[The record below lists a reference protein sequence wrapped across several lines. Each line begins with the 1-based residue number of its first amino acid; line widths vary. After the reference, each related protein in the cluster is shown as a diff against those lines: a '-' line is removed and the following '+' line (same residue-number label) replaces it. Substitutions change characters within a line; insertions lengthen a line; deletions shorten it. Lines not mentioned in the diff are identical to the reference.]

1 MPIES
6 PPAWQVPAT
15 EFDLTPGQSGLVSDG
30 KSEEGRLKGLVAE
43 SSPVLRRVEV
53 KVLRALE
60 VEDIVEAADF
70 NEAAT
75 AIEAGRHDV
84 VILDRELEGGNDL
97 ELVERL
103 RRSREMKD
111 VPVVMVS
118 SVRKKEMIVA
128 ALKAGVSSYVL
139 KPFKAEVLR
148 DRVRAA
154 LKGSA
159 AGPSKL
165 AEQVFSGTFEVISV
179 PEVIQFLSLS
189 VKTGMLQAECG
200 GGKRTYELKFDK
212 GEIASADCGVLKGE
226 AAVYRLMLEDAGSF
240 NFEEKDA
247 DAKRNVE
254 AGTTQILLEGAKMRE
269 RRYDG

>member
-1 MPIES
+1 M
-6 PPAWQVPAT
+6 
-15 EFDLTPGQSGLVSDG
+15 TPGQRGLVFAG
-30 KSEEGRLKGLVAE
+30 KSEEGCVKGLVAE
-43 SSPVLRRVEV
+43 SSPVLRRIEV
-53 KVLRALE
+53 NVLRALE
-60 VEDIVEAADF
+60 FEDVVEAADF

-75 AIEAGRHDV
+75 AIEAGRLDA
-84 VILDRELEGGNDL
+84 VIVDRELEGGNDL

-139 KPFKAEVLR
+139 KPFKVEVLR
-148 DRVRAA
+148 DRVRTA
-154 LKGSA
+154 LKGPG
-159 AGPSKL
+159 AGPRKL
-165 AEQVFSGTFEVISV
+165 MEQEFSGTFEVISV

-189 VKTGMLQAECG
+189 VKTGVLRAECG
-200 GGKRTYELKFDK
+200 GGKRTYELTFDK
-212 GEIASADCGVLKGE
+212 GEIASADGGVLKGE

-240 NFEEKDA
+240 EFEEKGA
-247 DAKRNVE
+247 EGKRDVE
-254 AGTTQILLEGAKMRE
+254 ASTTQILLEGAKMRE